1 MGKIKK
7 LALYMV
13 ISLLVA
19 CGGDT
24 GFVGDG
30 EPRNAEEVDPDAP
43 VVARVTLLA
52 ASTQLQSGDDSG
64 VQIMAI
70 VRDANNIL
78 LADQTVEFG
87 VAQGSDGAI
96 TVTQLTTDDAGTAT
110 AVLTTGGNEQNRTIT
125 VNATSSDVSDTLDV
139 SVVGTAL
146 TVTGTSSMVSGDDAT
161 LTLSLRDSFGDGLAG
176 ETFTVT
182 SSNSNTLSAATLT
195 ADGSGQAQVDI
206 TAITAGADTVTVT
219 ALGET
224 ETHTI
229 TVSSDVF
236 DLDTASGDID
246 LTLNSAHTINLTW
259 QDGATPGS
267 GTVLLSS
274 TRGTL
279 NVSSLNVT
287 GGADSFTITS
297 ANAGPALITATADDV
312 STTLNIEF
320 VATTPAMIELQS
332 DLSTIGVGG
341 EQATLTATVFDAL
354 ENGNRVKNQRVTFNI
369 VQDTGG
375 GTISVGEGI
384 TDSQGQ
390 VSTVFTSGGSPS
402 SKDGVIVSATVAN
415 TAVTDQVSLTV
426 GQRALFIDLG
436 TGNSIEESN
445 DVQYSKE
452 YSVLVTDASGGPV
465 ANQEVTLSVL
475 PVKFFKGWYE
485 WGGEFWYPD
494 YTIDATSECV
504 NEDLDSDGILGPTE
518 DVNGNGKLDPGNAA
532 TVVPGKVTTDE
543 SGFAQFAV
551 EYQQDKASWV
561 EVRLEARATVGGTE
575 SIDSVQFILSG
586 AASDFSDEAVAPP
599 GVAASRVTA
608 LGPPPTTEG
617 EIGSPYGL
625 GNDVTGDDNCF
636 SPN

>member
-13 ISLLVA
+13 VALLVA

-30 EPRNAEEVDPDAP
+30 EPKNAEEADPDAP

-70 VRDANNIL
+70 VRDENNIL
-78 LADQTVEFG
+78 LADQPVEFG
-87 VAQGSDGAI
+87 VAQGSDGAL
-96 TVTQLTTDDAGTAT
+96 TVTQFTTDETGTAT

-125 VNATSSDVSDTLDV
+125 VNATSSEVSDTLNV
-139 SVVGTAL
+139 NVVGTAL
-146 TVTGTSSMVSGDDAT
+146 TVSGTSSMVNGDDAT
-161 LTLSLRDSFGDGLAG
+161 LTLTLKDSFGDGLAG
-176 ETFTVT
+176 ETFNVT
-182 SSNSNTLSAATLT
+182 SSSGNTLSAATLT
-195 ADGSGQAQVDI
+195 ADGSGQAQVVI
-206 TAITAGADTVTVT
+206 TAVVPGSDTITVTS
-219 ALGET
+219 LGET
-224 ETHTI
+224 ETHAI
-229 TVSSDVF
+229 TVSSDTF
-236 DLDTASGDID
+236 DLDAGGAD
-246 LTLNSAHTINLTW
+246 LTLDTPHTVNLLW
-259 QDGATPGS
+259 EISGVGQN
-267 GTVLLSS
+267 GTVNLSS
-274 TRGTL
+274 TRGAL
-279 NVSSLNVT
+279 SVSSVT
-287 GGADSFTITS
+287 VVNGAASFTISS
-297 ANAGPALITATADDV
+297 ANAGPALITATDSNGTA
-312 STTLNIEF
+312 STTESIEF
-320 VATTPAMIELQS
+320 VATNPQMIELQS
-332 DLSTIGVGG
+332 NLSTIGVGG
-341 EQATLTATVFDAL
+341 EQATLTATVYDAL
-354 ENGNRVKNQRVTFNI
+354 QNGNRVKNQRVTFNI

-402 SKDGVIVSATVAN
+402 SKDGVIISATVAN
-415 TAVTDQVSLTV
+415 TAITNQVTLTV

-475 PVKFFKGWYE
+475 PVKYFKGWYV
-485 WGGEFWYPD
+485 WGGEVWYAN

>member
-13 ISLLVA
+13 IALLVA

-30 EPRNAEEVDPDAP
+30 EPKNAEEADPDAP

-70 VRDANNIL
+70 VRDENNIL
-78 LADQTVEFG
+78 LADQPVEFG
-87 VAQGSDGAI
+87 VAQGSDGAL
-96 TVTQLTTDDAGTAT
+96 TVTQFTTDETGTAT

-125 VNATSSDVSDTLDV
+125 VNATSSEVSDTLDV
-139 SVVGTAL
+139 NVVGTAL
-146 TVTGTSSMVSGDDAT
+146 TVSGTSSMVNGDDAT
-161 LTLSLRDSFGDGLAG
+161 LTLTLKDSFGDGLAG
-176 ETFTVT
+176 ETFNVT
-182 SSNSNTLSAATLT
+182 SSSGNTLSAATLT
-195 ADGSGQAQVDI
+195 ADGSGQAQVVI
-206 TAITAGADTVTVT
+206 TAVVPGSDTITVTS
-219 ALGET
+219 LGET
-224 ETHTI
+224 ETHAI
-229 TVSSDVF
+229 TVSSDTF
-236 DLDTASGDID
+236 DLDAGGAD
-246 LTLNSAHTINLTW
+246 LTLDTPHTVNLLW
-259 QDGATPGS
+259 EISGVGQN
-267 GTVLLSS
+267 GTVNLSS
-274 TRGTL
+274 TRGAL
-279 NVSSLNVT
+279 SVSSVT
-287 GGADSFTITS
+287 VVNGAASFTISS
-297 ANAGPALITATADDV
+297 ANAGPALITATDSNGTA
-312 STTLNIEF
+312 STTESIEF
-320 VATTPAMIELQS
+320 VATNPQMIELQS
-332 DLSTIGVGG
+332 NLSTIGVGG
-341 EQATLTATVFDAL
+341 EQATLTATVYDAL
-354 ENGNRVKNQRVTFNI
+354 QNGNRVKNQRVTFNI

-402 SKDGVIVSATVAN
+402 SKDGVIISATVAN
-415 TAVTDQVSLTV
+415 TAITNQVTLTV